1 MRTRNQLMDAM
12 VRLYGMESR
21 LTIEF
26 FHLCDYWEE
35 NEWNTHALNILVEA
49 HEANPLTAEQIETLQ
64 MIH

>member
-26 FHLCDYWEE
+26 FHLCDWWEE
-35 NEWNTHALNILVEA
+35 NEWNNRALNILVEA